1 MPFLVLFV
9 FVNKLCKLDCK
20 KKSVQF
26 TVKYRQLW
34 LPECYRE
41 KYGSNILGFTELFKF
56 TVKTHISLTKTMLIY
71 NLFSWLILFAETD
84 CT

>member
-1 MPFLVLFV
+1 MYYLFFSV
-9 FVNKLCKLDCK
+9 SAADRK
-20 KKSVQF
+20 KTVKF

-56 TVKTHISLTKTMLIY
+56 TVKTSISLTDTMLIY
-71 NLFSWLILFAETD
+71 KLFS
-84 CT
+84 